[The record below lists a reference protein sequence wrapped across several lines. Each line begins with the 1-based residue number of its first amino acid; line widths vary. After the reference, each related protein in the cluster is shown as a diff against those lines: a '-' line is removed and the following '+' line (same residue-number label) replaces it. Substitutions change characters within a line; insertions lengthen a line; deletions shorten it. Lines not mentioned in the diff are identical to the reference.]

1 MLQFFMGYFG
11 YLIYFSINFYMVLFY
26 LFIEFFMFGLFLGF
40 FNLEL
45 FAAFLW
51 LTECVIIFISILC
64 LFYLNIFNDTRQS
77 AFIFVFYKRL
87 GLFISSSF
95 LIFTIDYT
103 YVVEHVL
110 FFQFSLTNEDY
121 YEALY
126 NNKLNDLSSLKSAYY
141 LVSSL
146 EFNYVGLMLLVA
158 SLVCINF
165 YRLKNN
171 FKLSNYSDFLALFN
185 LFNDFVNLAF
195 LRKQNLIDQNY
206 ILSAI
211 RYFKKKETVV

>member
-1 MLQFFMGYFG
+1 M
-11 YLIYFSINFYMVLFY
+11 
-26 LFIEFFMFGLFLGF
+26 
-40 FNLEL
+40 
-45 FAAFLW
+45 
-51 LTECVIIFISILC
+51 
-64 LFYLNIFNDTRQS
+64 NIFNDTRQS